1 MMPVSTS
8 GRRNNSNNGAPARAR
23 ARSGVARAGRGRN
36 RRDNNNDETMQQLLA
51 SGTADSTYK
60 NEWKYFKEW
69 IDDQVGEPEP
79 EVLNDFPD
87 VGAQVNH
94 DDDDD
99 DGDGT
104 SCYITRANLDAYFQH
119 VVVHRTGGTDTIK
132 RIEYALKHYALYHEH
147 RLTDANVR
155 GVHFTSEIMKAAI
168 AAQSVKEKRRGEIGS
183 QIDHLCPH
191 RFCKHTMSIK
201 ERVKVVTAAINGGEW
216 RNAIVAINLG
226 HNIALRGA
234 STRALTLCDLL
245 LATGYGPGS
254 DKSHGDPR
262 FDRTLNIVLRK
273 GPVHKDRFSSVK
285 QVGFWRHRNYLL
297 DPNFSIG
304 LAVLYSLRKE
314 GASVEFK
321 QRAAGGT
328 LATSR
333 PLWWDLPLIEW
344 NDRKGTFT
352 FCLIVTLPK

>member
-1 MMPVSTS
+1 MPVSAPGS
-8 GRRNNSNNGAPARAR
+8 RRNNSNNGAPAG
-23 ARSGVARAGRGRN
+23 ARSGATAAGRRRRN
-36 RRDNNNDETMQQLLA
+36 RTVNNDETMQQLLS
-51 SGTADSTYK
+51 SGRADSTYT
-60 NEWKYFKEW
+60 NEWKSFKDW
-69 IDDQVGEPEP
+69 INDQINEPDP
-79 EVLNDFPD
+79 DVLNDFPD
-87 VGAQVNH
+87 VGAQVN

-99 DGDGT
+99 DGHAT
-104 SCYITRANLDAYFQH
+104 SSCYVTRANLDAYFQH

-147 RLTDANVR
+147 HLTDANVR

-226 HNIALRGA
+226 HNVALRGA

-262 FDRTLNIVLRK
+262 FDRTLNIILRK
-273 GPVHKDRFSSVK
+273 GPVHKDRFSSIK

-321 QRAAGGT
+321 QRAAGGN

-344 NDRKGTFT
+344 TDRKGKFL
-352 FCLIVTLPK
+352 FCLDVPLSK